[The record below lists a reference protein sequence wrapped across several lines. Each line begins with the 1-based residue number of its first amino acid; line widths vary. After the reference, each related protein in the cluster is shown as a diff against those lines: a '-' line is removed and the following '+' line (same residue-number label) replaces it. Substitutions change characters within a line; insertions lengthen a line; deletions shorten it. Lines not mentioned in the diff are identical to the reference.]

1 MLSAFERG
9 EVMATKN
16 VKSKKTSDIKA
27 ASNPKPEEE
36 KSSSLTGEENRT
48 NQRVPVQ
55 LLVDYRSDGNYLFDF
70 CRDLGTG
77 GVFIET
83 TKPLSHGS
91 MVELTFTL
99 PDSKETL
106 EAKGRVIWVQ
116 GAVPDKN
123 LKPGMGVQFEE
134 FTPEQRTLLQEFV
147 DRYQKP
153 GSATTKAS
161 NKSA

>member
-1 MLSAFERG
+1 MKD
-9 EVMATKN
+9 T
-16 VKSKKTSDIKA
+16 KSKKPTNIKSAEKKSGEKKVEKEKEAKPTVSATS
-27 ASNPKPEEE
+27 S
-36 KSSSLTGEENRT
+36 GEENRE
-48 NQRVPVQ
+48 NQRVEVQ

-70 CRDLGTG
+70 CRDLGAG

-83 TKPLSHGS
+83 SKPLSHGS
-91 MVELTFTL
+91 HVELTFTL
-99 PDSKETL
+99 PDSKQTL

-134 FTPEQRTLLQEFV
+134 FTQEQRLLLQEFV

-153 GSATTKAS
+153 GSAKSAS

>member
-1 MLSAFERG
+1 
-9 EVMATKN
+9 MATNKN
-16 VKSKKTSDIKA
+16 AKSRKTTDIKA
-27 ASNPKPEEE
+27 ASDPRPESPGN
-36 KSSSLTGEENRT
+36 KSSGEENRT

-70 CRDLGTG
+70 CRDLGAG

-91 MVELTFTL
+91 MVDLTFTL
-99 PDSKETL
+99 PDSKQTL
-106 EAKGRVIWVQ
+106 EATGRVIWVQ

-123 LKPGMGVQFEE
+123 LKSGMGVQFEE
-134 FTPEQRTLLQEFV
+134 FTQEQRTLLQEFV
-147 DRYQKP
+147 DRYHKP
-153 GSATTKAS
+153 GSASSKAS